1 MTIDQTSSKPS
12 KAPKPRRSRVALY
25 IPRSSI
31 EALGPWQEAS
41 TVQPPKP
48 SVSPVSS
55 GSAIVIS
62 LAAERDRRLRHMR
75 IAS

>member
-12 KAPKPRRSRVALY
+12 KTLKLHRSRVALY
-25 IPRSSI
+25 IPQSSI
-31 EALGPWQEAS
+31 EALGPWQQAS

-48 SVSPVSS
+48 SVSPVST

-62 LAAERDRRLRHMR
+62 LEAERQRRLRPMR
-75 IAS
+75 LAG